1 MYKQRDKINI
11 PQEGIPSFR
20 NTIIDKQHHPAYDN
34 FC

>member
-1 MYKQRDKINI
+1 MYKQRYKINI

-20 NTIIDKQHHPAYDN
+20 NTIIDKQHPPVYDN